1 MHKRHFDWRKFIQ
14 PRDECF
20 LLLCFFGGFYFY
32 YLSIVCLS
40 NNHSLVR
47 LLHGKGAYPENLYC
61 FLSWTCYRWYFSHM
75 TLKKCRRQWH
85 YVDHRV
91 QLYKIY
97 LLLLLYV
104 CYVSN
109 VLLKSV
115 LLNLPCVFFRTNGQ
129 TSKETQQQWQTYSDR
144 HPLTQT
150 RWPEMTST
158 VKPWLTIG
166 EQRKDEMM
174 DQ

>member
-1 MHKRHFDWRKFIQ
+1 MTVSVLKKRSKSRSSVLSENCPMHKGHFDWRKFIQ

-61 FLSWTCYRWYFSHM
+61 FLSWTCHM

-91 QLYKIY
+91 PLYKIY
-97 LLLLLYV
+97 LLLLW
-104 CYVSN
+104 STFGT
-109 VLLKSV
+109 VLFKLV
-115 LLNLPCVFFRTNGQ
+115 ME
-129 TSKETQQQWQTYSDR
+129 TSCGIMFCSRSAWLRIHCLTHTQQQQQQNMSK
-144 HPLTQT
+144 PLT
-150 RWPEMTST
+150 TS
-158 VKPWLTIG
+158 
-166 EQRKDEMM
+166 
-174 DQ
+174 